1 MYYDSVKP
9 LLVQTNL
16 NIDHYYEQQWTRTS
30 VDEVGIGEARM
41 IDVMNDATKQRRQ
54 CLEL

>member
-1 MYYDSVKP
+1 MYYVRFG
-9 LLVQTNL
+9 QTAAST